1 MKHVIYH
8 TDYYDHAGNILRDEE
23 YDANFNTFPDDK
35 EALDR
40 AAQPPIG
47 CRLLLP
53 KLVPSRLSKEQWEAL
68 IAKQPNYQLRYAS
81 LYDTDDGYA
90 IYAIYERFF
99 ESDELPELYMACV
112 SFGENDNV
120 TLDMCVVPM
129 DYDLG
134 NEHVTKWDE
143 VEAKEGETVKTEN
156 CIRIVSCEDPRK
168 DKQIRVYYGGWTISG
183 KWDTMEQVRP
193 RVFVYHCHNALFR
206 FDVTFNLERDL
217 WDGDYESLLHD

>member
-68 IAKQPNYQLRYAS
+68 IAKQP
-81 LYDTDDGYA
+81 
-90 IYAIYERFF
+90 
-99 ESDELPELYMACV
+99 
-112 SFGENDNV
+112 
-120 TLDMCVVPM
+120 
-129 DYDLG
+129 DY
-134 NEHVTKWDE
+134 
-143 VEAKEGETVKTEN
+143 
-156 CIRIVSCEDPRK
+156 
-168 DKQIRVYYGGWTISG
+168 
-183 KWDTMEQVRP
+183 
-193 RVFVYHCHNALFR
+193 
-206 FDVTFNLERDL
+206 
-217 WDGDYESLLHD
+217 

>member
-23 YDANFNTFPDDK
+23 YDAYFNTLPDDDSEDTEK
-35 EALDR
+35 L
-40 AAQPPIG
+40 PPIG
-47 CRLLLP
+47 YRLLQP
-53 KLVPSRLSKEQWEAL
+53 KLVPSRLSNEQWESL
-68 IAKQPNYQLRYAS
+68 IAKQPDYQLRYAS
-81 LYDTDDGYA
+81 LFDTDEGYA
-90 IYAIYERFF
+90 IYAIYERII
-99 ESDELPELYMACV
+99 EDDELPELYMACV
-112 SFGENDNV
+112 SFGENDDV

-156 CIRIVSCEDPRK
+156 CIRIISCADPDK
-168 DKQIRVYYGGWTISG
+168 DKQVRVYYGDWTISG
-183 KWDTMEQVRP
+183 KWDTIEQVRP

-206 FDVTFNLERDL
+206 FDVTFNLERDA

>member
-8 TDYYDHAGNILRDEE
+8 TDYYDHAGNILRAEE

-68 IAKQPNYQLRYAS
+68 IAKQPDYQLKYAS
-81 LYDTDDGYA
+81 LFDTDEGYA
-90 IYAIYERFF
+90 IYAIYERIF
-99 ESDELPELYMACV
+99 EDDYPPEPYLVEV
-112 SFGENDNV
+112 SFEGGND
-120 TLDMCVVPM
+120 LRLELCVAPT

-134 NEHVTKWDE
+134 DVHITKW
-143 VEAKEGETVKTEN
+143 EAIGPN
-156 CIRIVSCEDPRK
+156 AEDKGISIAASDNPNQ
-168 DKQIRVYYGGWTISG
+168 DKQVSIYYDHWTILG
-183 KWDTMEQVRP
+183 VWDTMEQVEP

-206 FDVTFNLERDL
+206 FDVTFNLERDS